1 MTAPQILFF
10 KELLSTIGEKNKKEI
25 YLWFFMKSF
34 QIFLMSILEVKGLAK
49 EEKVH
54 TYAVTNLAEHAWQLI
69 THFDTHW
76 VERMKLF

>member
-1 MTAPQILFF
+1 
-10 KELLSTIGEKNKKEI
+10 
-25 YLWFFMKSF
+25 MKSF

-69 THFDTHW
+69 THLIPI
-76 VERMKLF
+76 VLKERNYS

>member
-1 MTAPQILFF
+1 
-10 KELLSTIGEKNKKEI
+10 
-25 YLWFFMKSF
+25 MKSF

-76 VERMKLF
+76 VERITVF